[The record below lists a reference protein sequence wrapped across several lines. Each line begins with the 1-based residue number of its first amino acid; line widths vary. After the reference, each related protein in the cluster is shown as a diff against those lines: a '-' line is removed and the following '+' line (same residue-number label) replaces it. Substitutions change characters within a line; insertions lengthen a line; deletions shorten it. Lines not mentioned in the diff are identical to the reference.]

1 MTENGTDIS
10 PEALG
15 IETTEEGVKIPEK
28 TVSVPPKK
36 SKVKKMSETF
46 FGGTAKDAAM
56 YVVSDVLVPALKQTL
71 YDMISTGFQRL
82 LFGDTVANG
91 RPVVARPSYSRMNY
105 NSRYRTTTQRPIMP
119 ARTGHDFNRVMFD
132 TRADAESVL
141 SYMYDSI
148 NETGIVSLADFYI
161 KANEYNSSK
170 VPTTPQDYNFGWT
183 DVRRSR
189 ILTTETGYY
198 IIDLP
203 NPKVIR

>member
-1 MTENGTDIS
+1 MTENGIDVS

-15 IETTEEGVKIPEK
+15 IKTTEEGVKIPDK

-36 SKVKKMSETF
+36 SKVKEVSETF
-46 FGGTAKDAAM
+46 FGGSAKDAAM
-56 YVVSDVLVPALKQTL
+56 YVVTDVLVPALKQTL
-71 YDMISTGFQRL
+71 YDMVSTGFQRL

-91 RPVVARPSYSRMNY
+91 RPVVASPSYSRTNY
-105 NSRYRTTTQRPIMP
+105 NSRYRTTTQRPAMS

-161 KANEYNSSK
+161 KANEYNNSK
-170 VPTTPQDYNFGWT
+170 MPTTPQDYNFGWT

-189 ILTTETGYY
+189 ILTTEAGYY

>member
-15 IETTEEGVKIPEK
+15 IETTEEGIKIPEK

-36 SKVKKMSETF
+36 SKVKEMSETF

-82 LFGDTVANG
+82 LFGDTVSNG
-91 RPVVARPSYSRMNY
+91 RPIVARPSSYRMNY
-105 NSRYRTTTQRPIMP
+105 NSRYRTTTQRPVMP
-119 ARTGHDFNRVMFD
+119 ARTGHDLNRVMFD

-161 KANEYNSSK
+161 KANEYNSSR

>member
-15 IETTEEGVKIPEK
+15 IETTENGVKIPEK
-28 TVSVPPKK
+28 SVCVPPKK
-36 SKVKKMSETF
+36 SKVKEVSETF
-46 FGGTAKDAAM
+46 FGGTAKEAAM
-56 YVVSDVLVPALKQTL
+56 SVVTDVLVPALKQTI

-91 RPVVARPSYSRMNY
+91 RPIMASPSYSRTNY
-105 NSRYRTTTQRPIMP
+105 NSRYRATTQRPTIP
-119 ARTGHDFNRVMFD
+119 ARNGHDFNRIVFD

-161 KANEYNSSK
+161 KANEYNNSK

>member
-1 MTENGTDIS
+1 MTENGIDVS

-15 IETTEEGVKIPEK
+15 IKTTEEGVKIPEK

-36 SKVKKMSETF
+36 SKVKEVSETF
-46 FGGTAKDAAM
+46 FGGSAKDAAM
-56 YVVSDVLVPALKQTL
+56 YVVTDVLVPALKQTL
-71 YDMISTGFQRL
+71 YDMVSTGFQRL

-91 RPVVARPSYSRMNY
+91 RPVVASPSYSRTNY
-105 NSRYRTTTQRPIMP
+105 NSRYRTTTQRPAMSV
-119 ARTGHDFNRVMFD
+119 RTGHDFNRVMFD

-161 KANEYNSSK
+161 KANEYNNSK
-170 VPTTPQDYNFGWT
+170 MPTTPQDYNFGWT

-189 ILTTETGYY
+189 ILTTEAGYY